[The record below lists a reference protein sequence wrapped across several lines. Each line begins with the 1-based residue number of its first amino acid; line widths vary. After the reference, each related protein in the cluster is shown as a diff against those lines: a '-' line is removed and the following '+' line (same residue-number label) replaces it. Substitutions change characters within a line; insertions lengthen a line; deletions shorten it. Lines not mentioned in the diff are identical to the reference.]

1 LLLDLAN
8 PKTLLPIGYNWSLKP
23 FSLALEAGKTTVLQG
38 DNGSGKSNL
47 LKLLSGVLMP
57 GYGINSFLTA
67 GDTPIR
73 TSGFF
78 QPIPFDP
85 QLSLD
90 RNQKLWGITPYQ
102 SDQTGDYQKNLERLG
117 LMQYLTTKWGAASS
131 GMRQKF
137 GVAMALARKADLYF
151 LDEPLAHVDA
161 SSIETITE
169 MVREKLSEGSAILIT
184 THQARSWSLDFDHYY
199 HMTDGAISQHTQE
212 G

>member
-1 LLLDLAN
+1 MTTIESTQAIA
-8 PKTLLPIGYNWSLKP
+8 PSGYNWSLKP
-23 FSLALEAGKTTVLQG
+23 FSLALEAGKITVLQG

-47 LKLLSGVLMP
+47 LKILSGVLVP
-57 GYGINSFLTA
+57 GYAINSFLTTS
-67 GDTPIR
+67 DTPIR

-102 SDQTGDYQKNLERLG
+102 NDQTGDYQKTLERLG

-137 GVAMALARKADLYF
+137 GIAIALARKADLYF

-161 SSIETITE
+161 SSVKTITE

-184 THQARSWSLDFDHYY
+184 THQARNWSLNFDHYY
-199 HMTDGAISQHTQE
+199 HMTDGAVSQQGQE
-212 G
+212 D